1 MRYQFSESNHYRIID
16 TFLDSKKDFIILG
29 LCGKTGSGSTTIAQI
44 LQTPFDRLNL
54 PQPGDAVGDMQEAA
68 EYRILYTYAQ
78 KHWRSFFRIKSSALI
93 TAHIL
98 KKCPGDFCAFLKEL
112 VPSTVYNEKE
122 GAIQTFID
130 GFFNEKMQFSLS
142 ELFQMDPKDSEHLCE
157 WFSRDQIL
165 TDEEGKPYSFTPNV
179 RESTLPPVREEDF
192 KEGNL
197 TLEDDSSL
205 PFFYHKE
212 SFTVM
217 LTTRDL
223 CSMFWAHKQLR
234 QQKTSFKNP
243 LWICL
248 LRKFIFEYLPAQTA
262 ALWKNVASIEHGL
275 EVVALQRLGNNL
287 RISGEPYGKDFSKE
301 GYTTVAADINDSIK
315 LLSSYLARRKQWVNE
330 LPNDK
335 RAPYLAAQRSFVV
348 IDSIKNPFESMY
360 LKSRYT
366 NYYLIGT
373 YTEDRTRHERLR
385 EKQRY
390 PNTYIEAIDI
400 IEQQSAFQKKWKDV
414 ESLQEKI
421 GDLKELIAFQEMAKQ
436 LQEISKNA
444 CAGTVNADLDNLLR
458 DYNNFAES
466 VFQTPSE
473 FEKLIREINEWIK
486 HLEDLPLGSI
496 KSSGKNRPFIL
507 QPWRDN
513 YKTALRKC
521 RDMQEEYEVAEVV
534 LSTMRTVKAAKLYAE
549 IPFILQNVE
558 GCLRD
563 ADIFINNET
572 DNERLILLKKKLLRY
587 VSLIM
592 NPGLVLPTP
601 IERGM
606 QIAYTAKLNSGCIS
620 RQVGAAITDDQYH
633 LLSVGWN
640 QQPEMQLP
648 CLYRDLCSLYYQWA
662 PDAYS
667 DFELDNQNTLQKNIQ
682 DPVTKLLSLPEC
694 PLKLQGKMPAYCF
707 KDLYN
712 SITGV
717 KNQVHPR
724 SLHAEETAFLNLG
737 QHSAKGGNL
746 FTTSSPCELCA
757 KKAMYMG
764 IKKVYYIEPYAGLS
778 FNHVLSIG
786 PREAR
791 PEMLLFTGA
800 VGRAYTQLYTPLMPQ
815 KDELTFWMGA
825 NLDANLLKNIQ
836 KNIVK
841 NTPAPTENSPET
853 TTDASTTFDEGGGED
868 DTSPRFPSA

>member
-366 NYYLIGT
+366 KCLNIDAEKKSRICLSYLMN
-373 YTEDRTRHERLR
+373 D
-385 EKQRY
+385 
-390 PNTYIEAIDI
+390 
-400 IEQQSAFQKKWKDV
+400 
-414 ESLQEKI
+414 
-421 GDLKELIAFQEMAKQ
+421 
-436 LQEISKNA
+436 
-444 CAGTVNADLDNLLR
+444 C
-458 DYNNFAES
+458 
-466 VFQTPSE
+466 
-473 FEKLIREINEWIK
+473 
-486 HLEDLPLGSI
+486 
-496 KSSGKNRPFIL
+496 
-507 QPWRDN
+507 
-513 YKTALRKC
+513 C
-521 RDMQEEYEVAEVV
+521 R
-534 LSTMRTVKAAKLYAE
+534 
-549 IPFILQNVE
+549 
-558 GCLRD
+558 
-563 ADIFINNET
+563 
-572 DNERLILLKKKLLRY
+572 
-587 VSLIM
+587 
-592 NPGLVLPTP
+592 
-601 IERGM
+601 
-606 QIAYTAKLNSGCIS
+606 
-620 RQVGAAITDDQYH
+620 
-633 LLSVGWN
+633 
-640 QQPEMQLP
+640 
-648 CLYRDLCSLYYQWA
+648 
-662 PDAYS
+662 
-667 DFELDNQNTLQKNIQ
+667 
-682 DPVTKLLSLPEC
+682 
-694 PLKLQGKMPAYCF
+694 
-707 KDLYN
+707 
-712 SITGV
+712 GV
-717 KNQVHPR
+717 
-724 SLHAEETAFLNLG
+724 
-737 QHSAKGGNL
+737 
-746 FTTSSPCELCA
+746 
-757 KKAMYMG
+757 
-764 IKKVYYIEPYAGLS
+764 
-778 FNHVLSIG
+778 
-786 PREAR
+786 
-791 PEMLLFTGA
+791 
-800 VGRAYTQLYTPLMPQ
+800 
-815 KDELTFWMGA
+815 
-825 NLDANLLKNIQ
+825 
-836 KNIVK
+836 
-841 NTPAPTENSPET
+841 
-853 TTDASTTFDEGGGED
+853 ASTSINIMQRARYLAVSSLFV
-868 DTSPRFPSA
+868 

>member
-1 MRYQFSESNHYRIID
+1 MGYQFSESNHYRIID

-98 KKCPGDFCAFLKEL
+98 KEKPEDFCKFLKGL
-112 VPSTVYNEKE
+112 VPDVYNEKKE
-122 GAIQTFID
+122 LIQEFTNS
-130 GFFNEKMQFSLS
+130 FFHGEMQFPLL
-142 ELFQMDPKDSEHLCE
+142 ELFEIELDDKKSLCE
-157 WFSRDQIL
+157 WFSKDQIPKKKNINYSFKPNAKEN
-165 TDEEGKPYSFTPNV
+165 TPSPSGKEQSFTPA
-179 RESTLPPVREEDF
+179 SL
-192 KEGNL
+192 KLEGG
-197 TLEDDSSL
+197 TEL
-205 PFFYHKE
+205 PFFYDQE
-212 SFTVM
+212 SLTVK
-217 LTTRDL
+217 LTTYNL
-223 CSMFWAHKQLR
+223 CQMFWEHKRLR
-234 QQKTSFKNP
+234 REKSGFKNP

-248 LRKFIFEYLPAQTA
+248 LRKFIFEYLPEQTA
-262 ALWKNVASIEHGL
+262 ILWKNVASIEHGL

-287 RISGEPYGKDFSKE
+287 RISGDPYGKDFSKE

-414 ESLQEKI
+414 EALQEKI

-436 LQEISKNA
+436 LQEISKSP
-444 CAGTVNADLDNLLR
+444 CAGAVNADLDKLLR
-458 DYNNFAES
+458 DYNDFAES

-473 FEKLIREINEWIK
+473 FENLIREMNELIK
-486 HLEDLPLGSI
+486 HLDALPLGSI
-496 KSSGKNRPFIL
+496 KSGEKNRPLIL

-534 LSTMRTVKAAKLYAE
+534 LSTMRTVKEAKLYAE

-633 LLSVGWN
+633 LLSIGWN

-667 DFELDNQNTLQKNIQ
+667 DFELDNQNTLQKSIQ
-682 DPVTKLLSLPEC
+682 VPVTKLLSLPEC

-764 IKKVYYIEPYAGLS
+764 IKKIYYIEPYAGLS

-786 PREAR
+786 PRDAR
-791 PEMLLFTGA
+791 PKMLLFTGA

-815 KDELTFWMGA
+815 KDELAFWMGA
-825 NLDANLLKNIQ
+825 NLDANLLKNIK

-841 NTPAPTENSPET
+841 NTPVSAESDSEATTETP
-853 TTDASTTFDEGGGED
+853 ATFGKGGGED
-868 DTSPRFPSA
+868 DTSPRFPGT

>member
-1 MRYQFSESNHYRIID
+1 
-16 TFLDSKKDFIILG
+16 
-29 LCGKTGSGSTTIAQI
+29 
-44 LQTPFDRLNL
+44 
-54 PQPGDAVGDMQEAA
+54 
-68 EYRILYTYAQ
+68 
-78 KHWRSFFRIKSSALI
+78 
-93 TAHIL
+93 
-98 KKCPGDFCAFLKEL
+98 
-112 VPSTVYNEKE
+112 
-122 GAIQTFID
+122 
-130 GFFNEKMQFSLS
+130 
-142 ELFQMDPKDSEHLCE
+142 
-157 WFSRDQIL
+157 
-165 TDEEGKPYSFTPNV
+165 
-179 RESTLPPVREEDF
+179 
-192 KEGNL
+192 
-197 TLEDDSSL
+197 
-205 PFFYHKE
+205 
-212 SFTVM
+212 M

-444 CAGTVNADLDNLLR
+444 CAGTVNADLDKLLR

-558 GCLRD
+558 G
-563 ADIFINNET
+563 
-572 DNERLILLKKKLLRY
+572 
-587 VSLIM
+587 V
-592 NPGLVLPTP
+592 
-601 IERGM
+601 
-606 QIAYTAKLNSGCIS
+606 
-620 RQVGAAITDDQYH
+620 
-633 LLSVGWN
+633 
-640 QQPEMQLP
+640 
-648 CLYRDLCSLYYQWA
+648 
-662 PDAYS
+662 
-667 DFELDNQNTLQKNIQ
+667 
-682 DPVTKLLSLPEC
+682 
-694 PLKLQGKMPAYCF
+694 
-707 KDLYN
+707 
-712 SITGV
+712 
-717 KNQVHPR
+717 
-724 SLHAEETAFLNLG
+724 
-737 QHSAKGGNL
+737 
-746 FTTSSPCELCA
+746 
-757 KKAMYMG
+757 
-764 IKKVYYIEPYAGLS
+764 
-778 FNHVLSIG
+778 
-786 PREAR
+786 
-791 PEMLLFTGA
+791 
-800 VGRAYTQLYTPLMPQ
+800 
-815 KDELTFWMGA
+815 
-825 NLDANLLKNIQ
+825 
-836 KNIVK
+836 
-841 NTPAPTENSPET
+841 
-853 TTDASTTFDEGGGED
+853 
-868 DTSPRFPSA
+868 

>member
-1 MRYQFSESNHYRIID
+1 
-16 TFLDSKKDFIILG
+16 
-29 LCGKTGSGSTTIAQI
+29 
-44 LQTPFDRLNL
+44 
-54 PQPGDAVGDMQEAA
+54 
-68 EYRILYTYAQ
+68 
-78 KHWRSFFRIKSSALI
+78 
-93 TAHIL
+93 
-98 KKCPGDFCAFLKEL
+98 
-112 VPSTVYNEKE
+112 
-122 GAIQTFID
+122 
-130 GFFNEKMQFSLS
+130 
-142 ELFQMDPKDSEHLCE
+142 
-157 WFSRDQIL
+157 
-165 TDEEGKPYSFTPNV
+165 
-179 RESTLPPVREEDF
+179 
-192 KEGNL
+192 
-197 TLEDDSSL
+197 
-205 PFFYHKE
+205 
-212 SFTVM
+212 
-217 LTTRDL
+217 
-223 CSMFWAHKQLR
+223 
-234 QQKTSFKNP
+234 
-243 LWICL
+243 
-248 LRKFIFEYLPAQTA
+248 
-262 ALWKNVASIEHGL
+262 
-275 EVVALQRLGNNL
+275 
-287 RISGEPYGKDFSKE
+287 
-301 GYTTVAADINDSIK
+301 
-315 LLSSYLARRKQWVNE
+315 
-330 LPNDK
+330 
-335 RAPYLAAQRSFVV
+335 
-348 IDSIKNPFESMY
+348 MY

-444 CAGTVNADLDNLLR
+444 CAGTVNADLDKLLK